1 MISPVS
7 GVILLSSGKAR
18 PVSLYRLQDVKK
30 GRVMH
35 RRTFLGTGLAAIAVA
50 QPAFASQLS
59 LNAISGYLN
68 GIVTARSPFT
78 QVNDDGTLATGTLY
92 IRRPGRMRFE
102 YDPPNDL
109 LVMAGGGQV
118 GIFDGKS
125 NVGTAERYPLRRTP
139 LNLILERNVDL
150 AQRNMV
156 VGHDFDGTAT
166 VVTAQDPEHP
176 EYGSIALKFT
186 DGPIELRQWV
196 IRDGQGAVTTVI
208 LGGHKQGDPIPAR
221 LFDINR
227 EETNRAG

>member
-1 MISPVS
+1 
-7 GVILLSSGKAR
+7 
-18 PVSLYRLQDVKK
+18 
-30 GRVMH
+30 MH
-35 RRTFLGTGLAAIAVA
+35 RRMFLLSTAAAVLAARPALA
-50 QPAFASQLS
+50 QQLS
-59 LNAISGYLN
+59 LNAISAYLN
-68 GIVTARSPFT
+68 AIETARSPFT

-102 YDPPNDL
+102 YDPPTDL
-109 LVMAGGGQV
+109 LVMAGAGQV

-125 NVGTAERYPLRRTP
+125 NVGTAERYPLSRTP

-150 AQRNMV
+150 ARRNMV
-156 VGHDFDGTAT
+156 VGHEFDGTAT

-196 IRDGQGAVTTVI
+196 IRDGQGATTTVI
-208 LGGHKQGDPIPAR
+208 LGQLEQGAPIPAR

-227 EETNRAG
+227 EETIRRG